1 LSSDTL
7 PESFHPV
14 IRSWFAG
21 TYEKPTA
28 VQEQA
33 WPLIEKGA
41 HVLAL
46 APTGSGKT
54 LTAFLSAISRF
65 CQNSTLYPANRLTVL
80 YVSPL
85 KALNEDIRR
94 NLLKPLEA
102 IRPRFEQAG
111 LQFPD
116 IKVETRSGDTP
127 QSQRRRFYLHPPS
140 ILALTPESLAIL
152 LLNPKGRQALSNV
165 KYLILDEIH
174 AVLGNK
180 RGAFL
185 SCQIDRLSLIA
196 GEFQRISLSATI
208 RSPEIAAAFVG
219 GIDQNGLGRK
229 ISIVAPSA
237 EKKIE
242 LTLSF
247 DDRENNIDQI
257 DTYGRR
263 YTSLINYILNRI
275 SGRSTILV
283 FTESR
288 RRAERLCYFINQ
300 EARATV
306 AFTHHGSLS
315 KELRQSVERRLAAG
329 SLFCVVATAS
339 LELGIDIGSVD
350 EVVLAGSP
358 SSVSQALQRIG
369 RSGHGVGMVSRGI
382 LFPFHGMDL
391 LLATAL
397 KGSVEDRDIEEIHPI
412 ENPLDILAQMILAL
426 CIEKKRNI
434 DELYSLLKGF
444 YIFRNLNR
452 EAYLRTVRML
462 AGFSSNGDGKIRLR
476 DVKPRIWLDNIAGE
490 IGALDGSLL
499 LLYSSGGVIANRGL
513 YSLRL
518 ADGTKIGELD
528 EEFVWERR
536 LGDRFHFGGRGWRIT
551 AIEAESVQ
559 AAPLETL
566 SDFIPFWKADTVFRS
581 PRLTERVLAILDGYN
596 GDSSS
601 AAPEA
606 TALAAFLDSQRNA
619 QGGLPLS
626 GGNRITI
633 EIIDSPENRGDL
645 YAVVMHSFRGGA
657 INYPLVLALAQEL
670 EEMLK
675 LRVESF
681 SNDDSLLLLIPRL
694 GIEGNVKQIENIFRN
709 AVTELNKSGGGGL
722 CRGER
727 LFRNRLEAS
736 GIFGASFREA
746 AERSLL
752 LPKAGFG
759 KRTPLWITRQRSRRL
774 FDAVRNEDG
783 FPVTA
788 EAWRSCLVDLF
799 DMEGFRELLG
809 AINDN
814 SVALSFFYSSIP
826 SPFSRD
832 MVRQETNTLMYEYDE
847 RKDIRGSGATLSDKV
862 IQEALGDASLRPV
875 IKAELADS
883 FSARLRR
890 EEPGWAPDDQLSL
903 YEWVKERIA
912 IPLDEWETLCASL
925 PEKLRQEFSQK
936 SSNDR
941 LVMVKRNDAAI
952 PSMVHREW
960 EESWRHDPLP
970 LLGPWLRYEGPISL
984 QDIAE
989 VFGISP
995 AEAED
1000 AVNAL
1005 AEVEEVVC
1013 DVQLA
1018 GDPSP
1023 LICDSRNLEMLLR
1036 LSRRKQRPEIS
1047 ERPASLLVP
1056 FLALRQNLLIG
1067 NREQGTGTPKV
1078 HGEDVFFDLCDRAGA
1093 QENAAVCQL
1102 GREDFSLSSGRR
1114 DAQAGTA
1121 FSAIKK
1127 LNACCAP
1134 VKLWETEF
1142 FTARCAHYSPEII
1155 NQEINEGRLV
1165 WYGMGKEKIG
1175 LCRLDD
1181 LELVSMSTVQKS
1193 KQKIFSE
1200 AEARGT
1206 GFLSEAFAQLIN
1218 RGFFDRPRDFWEIKD
1233 AINTNT
1239 QQSVNSKDC
1248 AEALWLEAW
1257 QGRLSSDSFEPLRR
1271 GIQYGFTIKNTETV
1285 ERPPQTSSGSPRM
1298 PRIPRSLR
1306 DRWREG
1312 APVSGRWFSIVLN
1325 EATVENTTQDQWWDD
1340 PLNEESR
1347 NRDKVRLLLA
1357 RWGILCRP
1365 LLEKVS
1371 GSAVS
1376 KGEPSPFS
1384 WSGLLPTMRRM
1395 ELAGELVAGRFF
1407 AGINS
1412 LQFASPAIARELE
1425 NAEAVD
1431 GIYWMNA
1438 VDPASPSGINIEGLD
1453 PRIPDR
1459 QQSSRL
1465 YFRGAQLIAV
1475 SNRNGKEQH
1484 IFIAPDDPD
1493 IPALIDLI
1501 KIPRTRKILPDNKI
1515 VVDTINGK
1523 TAGQSEYAR
1532 AFQDHGFVSD
1542 RGRLCFWGGRV

>member
-1 LSSDTL
+1 LFKFMTPKTQM

-14 IRSWFAG
+14 IRSWFTE
-21 TYEKPTA
+21 TYGKPTA
-28 VQEQA
+28 VQAQA
-33 WPLIEKGA
+33 WPLIESGA

-65 CQNSTLYPANRLTVL
+65 CTNGTLYPANKLTVL

-102 IRPRFEQAG
+102 IRSRFEQAG

-152 LLNPKGRQALSNV
+152 LLNPQGRQALSNV

-185 SCQIDRLSLIA
+185 CCQIDRLSLIA

-208 RSPEIAAAFVG
+208 RSPEIAAAFVA

-229 ISIVAPSA
+229 INIVAPAA

-247 DDRENNIDQI
+247 DDRENNIEQI
-257 DTYGRR
+257 EKYGRR
-263 YTSLINYILNRI
+263 YTNIINYILNRI
-275 SGRSTILV
+275 SKNSTILV

-300 EARATV
+300 EAALRNAGTNV

-315 KELRQSVERRLAAG
+315 KELRQSVERRLVAG
-329 SLFCVVATAS
+329 TLPCVVATAS

-358 SSVSQALQRIG
+358 GSVSQALQRIG
-369 RSGHGVGMVSRGI
+369 RSGHGVGMVSRGL

-391 LLATAL
+391 LLAAAL
-397 KGSVEDRDIEEIHPI
+397 KGAVEDRDIEEIRPI

-444 YIFRNLNR
+444 YIFKNLNL

-462 AGFSSNGDGKIRLR
+462 AGLSSSGDGKIRLR

-559 AAPLETL
+559 AAPLETS
-566 SDFIPFWKADTVFRS
+566 SDFMPFWKADTVFRS

-596 GDSSS
+596 GDVTHT
-601 AAPEA
+601 APE
-606 TALAAFLDSQRNA
+606 ALAAFLDSQRNA
-619 QGGLPLS
+619 QHDIPLS
-626 GGNRITI
+626 GTNRITI

-657 INYPLVLALAQEL
+657 VNYPLVLALTQEL
-670 EEMLK
+670 EEKLK

-681 SNDDSLLLLIPRL
+681 SNDDSLLLLIPRP
-694 GIEGNVKQIENIFRN
+694 GIEGNKKQIENIFRN

-736 GIFGASFREA
+736 GVFGANFREA

-774 FDAVRNEDG
+774 FDAVRGEEG

-809 AINDN
+809 AINDD
-814 SVALSFFYSSIP
+814 SIALSFFYSSIP

-847 RKDIRGSGATLSDKV
+847 RKDIQGSGATLSDKV

-875 IKAELADS
+875 IKTELADS
-883 FSARLRR
+883 FNARLRR
-890 EEPGWAPDDQLSL
+890 EEPDWAPDDKLSL
-903 YEWVKERIA
+903 NEWVKERIA

-925 PEKLRQEFSQK
+925 PEKLKQELSQT

-941 LVMVKRNDAAI
+941 LVIVKRNDTAI

-960 EESWRHDPLP
+960 EESWRSDPLP

-984 QDIAE
+984 SRVAE
-989 VFGISP
+989 VFGLSL

-1005 AEVEEVVC
+1005 AEVDEVIC
-1013 DVQLA
+1013 DVRVA
-1018 GDPSP
+1018 EAVSP
-1023 LICDSRNLEMLLR
+1023 LVCDSRNLEMLLR
-1036 LSRRKQRPEIS
+1036 LSRRKQRPEII
-1047 ERPASLLVP
+1047 ERPAALLVP
-1056 FLALRQNLLIG
+1056 FLALRQGLLTKS
-1067 NREQGTGTPKV
+1067 N
-1078 HGEDVFFDLCDRAGA
+1078 
-1093 QENAAVCQL
+1093 
-1102 GREDFSLSSGRR
+1102 
-1114 DAQAGTA
+1114 DAQVGTA
-1121 FSAIKK
+1121 LSGINK

-1155 NQEINEGRLV
+1155 NSEINEGRLV
-1165 WYGMGKEKIG
+1165 WYGAGKEKIG
-1175 LCRLDD
+1175 FCWPDD
-1181 LELVSMSTVQKS
+1181 LELVSMNTVHKL
-1193 KQKIFSE
+1193 KLKIHSE
-1200 AEARGT
+1200 TETMSVGET
-1206 GFLSEAFAQLIN
+1206 LAQLIN
-1218 RGFFDRPRDFWEIKD
+1218 GGFFDRPRDFWEIKD
-1233 AINTNT
+1233 AVNASTKQN
-1239 QQSVNSKDC
+1239 VNSKDC
-1248 AEALWLEAW
+1248 ADALWQEAW

-1271 GIQYGFTIKNTETV
+1271 GIQFGFTIKNTETV
-1285 ERPPQTSSGSPRM
+1285 EQPLQSSLGSPRM

-1306 DRWREG
+1306 DRWRDG
-1312 APVSGRWFSIVLN
+1312 APVSGRWFSIVFN
-1325 EATVENTTQDQWWDD
+1325 DVENTEQNQWWDD
-1340 PLNEESR
+1340 PIDEEGR
-1347 NRDKVRLLLA
+1347 NRDRVRLLLA

-1365 LLEKVS
+1365 LLEKAS
-1371 GSAVS
+1371 GSSSS
-1376 KGEPSPFS
+1376 KSEPSPFT

-1395 ELAGELVAGRFF
+1395 ELSGELVAGRFF

-1412 LQFASPAIARELE
+1412 LQFASPVIARELE
-1425 NAEAVD
+1425 NAEAID
-1431 GIYWMNA
+1431 TIYWMNA
-1438 VDPASPSGINIEGLD
+1438 ADPASPAGLDLEGLD
-1453 PRIPDR
+1453 PRLPDR
-1459 QQSSRL
+1459 QQSSRI
-1465 YFRGAQLIAV
+1465 YFQGARLIAV
-1475 SNRNGKEQH
+1475 SNRNGKELH
-1484 IFIAPDDPD
+1484 IYIAPDDPG
-1493 IPALIDLI
+1493 IPFLIDLI
-1501 KIPRTRKILPDNKI
+1501 KIPRVRKVLPENKI
-1515 VVDTINGK
+1515 VIDTINNK
-1523 TAGQSEYAR
+1523 TAGQSEYAKV
-1532 AFQDHGFVSD
+1532 FQDCGFISD
-1542 RGRLCFWGGRV
+1542 RGRLCLW

>member
-1 LSSDTL
+1 MSLSRDIL

-14 IRSWFAG
+14 IRSWFTE
-21 TYEKPTA
+21 TYGKPTA
-28 VQEQA
+28 VQAQA
-33 WPLIEKGA
+33 WPLIENGA

-65 CQNSTLYPANRLTVL
+65 CSSGTAYPQGTLYPADKLTVL

-102 IRPRFEQAG
+102 IRYRFEQAG

-116 IKVETRSGDTP
+116 IKVETRSGDTS

-208 RSPEIAAAFVG
+208 RAPETAAAFVA
-219 GIDQNGLGRK
+219 GIDQNGQGRK
-229 ISIVAPSA
+229 ISIVAPAA

-247 DDRENNIDQI
+247 NDREDNIGLVDK
-257 DTYGRR
+257 YGRR
-263 YTSLINYILNRI
+263 YTSIINYILNRI
-275 SGRSTILV
+275 SECSTILV

-300 EARATV
+300 EAALHEAALQKAGVSGAV

-315 KELRQSVERRLAAG
+315 KELRQSVEKRLAAG
-329 SLFCVVATAS
+329 NLPCVVATAS

-350 EVVLAGSP
+350 EVILAGSP
-358 SSVSQALQRIG
+358 GSVSQALQRIG
-369 RSGHGVGMVSRGI
+369 RSGHGVGMISRGF

-397 KGSVEDRDIEEIHPI
+397 KGAVEDRDIEEIRPI

-434 DELYSLLKGF
+434 DELYKLLKGF

-462 AGFSSNGDGKIRLR
+462 AGLSTNGDGKIRLR

-559 AAPLETL
+559 AAPLETS
-566 SDFIPFWKADTVFRS
+566 SDFMPFWKADTVFRS
-581 PRLTERVLAILDGYN
+581 PRLTERVLAILDTYN
-596 GDSSS
+596 GDITR
-601 AAPEA
+601 AAPETA
-606 TALAAFLDSQRNA
+606 ALASFLDSQRNA

-626 GGNRITI
+626 GSNRITI
-633 EIIDSPENRGDL
+633 EIIDNPENRGDL

-670 EEMLK
+670 EETLK

-681 SNDDSLLLLIPRL
+681 SNDDSLLLLIPRP
-694 GIEGNVKQIENIFRN
+694 GVEGNVKQIEHIFRN

-736 GIFGASFREA
+736 GVFGASFREA

-774 FDAVRNEDG
+774 FDAARGEEG

-814 SVALSFFYSSIP
+814 TVALSFFYSSIP

-847 RKDIRGSGATLSDKV
+847 RKDIQGSGATLSDKV

-875 IKAELADS
+875 IKLELANS

-912 IPLDEWETLCASL
+912 IPLDEWETLRASL
-925 PEKLRQEFSQK
+925 PEDLKQNFSQIQ
-936 SSNDR
+936 SNDR
-941 LVMVKRNDAAI
+941 LVIVKRNDDAI

-960 EESWRHDPLP
+960 EEAWRSEPLP
-970 LLGPWLRYEGPISL
+970 LLGPWLRYEGPTVL
-984 QDIAE
+984 PRIAE
-989 VFGISP
+989 VFGVSL

-1005 AEVEEVVC
+1005 AEVDEVVC
-1013 DVQLA
+1013 DVRLA
-1018 GDPSP
+1018 GAVSP

-1047 ERPASLLVP
+1047 ERPAALLVP
-1056 FLALRQNLLIG
+1056 FLALRQFTMSNA
-1067 NREQGTGTPKV
+1067 REQRTVNSEQRVKLIQSN
-1078 HGEDVFFDLCDRAGA
+1078 EA
-1093 QENAAVCQL
+1093 
-1102 GREDFSLSSGRR
+1102 
-1114 DAQAGTA
+1114 
-1121 FSAIKK
+1121 AIKK
-1127 LNACCAP
+1127 IICLLRAC
-1134 VKLWETEF
+1134 
-1142 FTARCAHYSPEII
+1142 
-1155 NQEINEGRLV
+1155 
-1165 WYGMGKEKIG
+1165 
-1175 LCRLDD
+1175 
-1181 LELVSMSTVQKS
+1181 
-1193 KQKIFSE
+1193 
-1200 AEARGT
+1200 
-1206 GFLSEAFAQLIN
+1206 
-1218 RGFFDRPRDFWEIKD
+1218 
-1233 AINTNT
+1233 
-1239 QQSVNSKDC
+1239 
-1248 AEALWLEAW
+1248 
-1257 QGRLSSDSFEPLRR
+1257 
-1271 GIQYGFTIKNTETV
+1271 
-1285 ERPPQTSSGSPRM
+1285 
-1298 PRIPRSLR
+1298 
-1306 DRWREG
+1306 
-1312 APVSGRWFSIVLN
+1312 
-1325 EATVENTTQDQWWDD
+1325 
-1340 PLNEESR
+1340 
-1347 NRDKVRLLLA
+1347 
-1357 RWGILCRP
+1357 
-1365 LLEKVS
+1365 
-1371 GSAVS
+1371 
-1376 KGEPSPFS
+1376 
-1384 WSGLLPTMRRM
+1384 
-1395 ELAGELVAGRFF
+1395 
-1407 AGINS
+1407 
-1412 LQFASPAIARELE
+1412 
-1425 NAEAVD
+1425 
-1431 GIYWMNA
+1431 
-1438 VDPASPSGINIEGLD
+1438 
-1453 PRIPDR
+1453 
-1459 QQSSRL
+1459 
-1465 YFRGAQLIAV
+1465 
-1475 SNRNGKEQH
+1475 
-1484 IFIAPDDPD
+1484 
-1493 IPALIDLI
+1493 
-1501 KIPRTRKILPDNKI
+1501 
-1515 VVDTINGK
+1515 
-1523 TAGQSEYAR
+1523 
-1532 AFQDHGFVSD
+1532 
-1542 RGRLCFWGGRV
+1542 

>member
-1 LSSDTL
+1 ML
-7 PESFHPV
+7 ESFHPL
-14 IRSWFAG
+14 IRSWFIE
-21 TYEKPTA
+21 TYGKPTA
-28 VQEQA
+28 VQAEA

-41 HVLAL
+41 NVLAL

-54 LTAFLSAISRF
+54 LTAFMSAISRF
-65 CQNSTLYPANRLTVL
+65 CSSAQYPADKLTVL

-102 IRPRFEQAG
+102 IRSRFQQEG

-116 IKVETRSGDTP
+116 IRVETRSGDTP

-152 LLNPKGRQALSNV
+152 LLNPKGRQTLSNV

-208 RSPEIAAAFVG
+208 RSPEIAAAFVA

-229 ISIVAPSA
+229 INIVAPAA

-247 DDRENNIDQI
+247 DDRVNNFEQIEQI
-257 DTYGRR
+257 DKYGRR
-263 YTSLINYILNRI
+263 YTNLINYILNRI

-300 EARATV
+300 EASFQETALQKAGVSGTV

-315 KELRQSVERRLAAG
+315 KELRQSVEKRLAAG

-358 SSVSQALQRIG
+358 ASVSQALQRIG
-369 RSGHGVGMVSRGI
+369 RSGHGVGMVSRGL

-397 KGSVEDRDIEEIHPI
+397 KGAVEDRDIEEIRPI
-412 ENPLDILAQMILAL
+412 ENPLDILAQTILAL
-426 CIEKKRNI
+426 CIEKNRNI
-434 DELYSLLKGF
+434 DELYTLLKGF

-462 AGFSSNGDGKIRLR
+462 AGLSSKGEGKTKLR
-476 DVKPRIWLDNIAGE
+476 DVKPRIWLDSIVGE

-499 LLYSSGGVIANRGL
+499 LLYSSGGVIANRGMF
-513 YSLRL
+513 SLRL

-559 AAPLETL
+559 AAPLETS
-566 SDFIPFWKADTVFRS
+566 SDFMPFWKADTVFRS
-581 PRLTERVLAILDGYN
+581 PRLIERVLAILDNYD
-596 GDSSS
+596 GDSSHTAS
-601 AAPEA
+601 E
-606 TALAAFLDSQRNA
+606 ALAAFLDSQRNA
-619 QGGLPLS
+619 QHGLPLS
-626 GGNRITI
+626 GNNRITI

-657 INYPLVLALAQEL
+657 VNYPLVLALAQEL
-670 EEMLK
+670 EETLK

-694 GIEGNVKQIENIFRN
+694 GVEGNVKRIENIFHN
-709 AVTELNKSGGGGL
+709 AIIELNKSGGGGL

-736 GIFGASFREA
+736 GVFGANFREA

-774 FDAVRNEDG
+774 FDAVHGEDG

-814 SVALSFFYSSIP
+814 TVALSFFYSIIP

-847 RKDIRGSGATLSDKV
+847 RKDIQGSGATLSDKV
-862 IQEALGDASLRPV
+862 IKEALGDASLRPA
-875 IKAELADS
+875 IKPELVKS

-890 EEPGWAPDDQLSL
+890 EEPLWAPDDQLSL

-912 IPLDEWETLCASL
+912 IPLDEWETLCSSL
-925 PEKLRQEFSQK
+925 PEQLKRELSQ

-941 LVMVKRNDAAI
+941 LVMVKRNDDAI

-960 EESWRHDPLP
+960 EESWRREPLP

-984 QDIAE
+984 PRIAE
-989 VFGISP
+989 VFGLGL

-1005 AEVEEVVC
+1005 AEVDEVVC
-1013 DVQLA
+1013 DVRLA
-1018 GDPSP
+1018 EDTSP

-1047 ERPASLLVP
+1047 EKPAALLVP
-1056 FLALRQNLLIG
+1056 FLALRQSLLIIS
-1067 NREQGTGTPKV
+1067 NEQLAMSNAREQSNK
-1078 HGEDVFFDLCDRAGA
+1078 
-1093 QENAAVCQL
+1093 AVINK
-1102 GREDFSLSSGRR
+1102 R
-1114 DAQAGTA
+1114 
-1121 FSAIKK
+1121 
-1127 LNACCAP
+1127 NACCAP

-1142 FTARCAHYSPEII
+1142 FTARCSHYSPEII
-1155 NQEINEGRLV
+1155 NNEINEGRLV
-1165 WYGMGKEKIG
+1165 WYGAGKEKIG
-1175 LCRLDD
+1175 VCRPDD
-1181 LELVSMSTVQKS
+1181 LELVSMNIVKKS
-1193 KQKIFSE
+1193 KQKINSDYGIPGE
-1200 AEARGT
+1200 AVSPGEIIKEALAR
-1206 GFLSEAFAQLIN
+1206 LIN
-1218 RGFFDRPRDFWEIKD
+1218 NGFFDRPRDFWEIKD
-1233 AINTNT
+1233 AINANAE
-1239 QQSVNSKDC
+1239 QSVNSKDC
-1248 AEALWLEAW
+1248 AEALWQEAW

-1271 GIQYGFTIKNTETV
+1271 GIQFGFTIKGTETV
-1285 ERPPQTSSGSPRM
+1285 EQPSQSSLGSPRM

-1306 DRWREG
+1306 DRWRDG

-1325 EATVENTTQDQWWDD
+1325 DIENTEQGQWWDD
-1340 PLNEESR
+1340 PIEEEGR
-1347 NRDKVRLLLA
+1347 NRDRVRLLLA
-1357 RWGILCRP
+1357 CWGILCRP
-1365 LLEKVS
+1365 LLEKAS
-1371 GSAVS
+1371 PGNSAS
-1376 KGEPSPFS
+1376 KGSSASSDPSPFT

-1395 ELAGELVAGRFF
+1395 ELSGELVAGRFF
-1407 AGINS
+1407 SGINS

-1438 VDPASPSGINIEGLD
+1438 ADPASPAGVNIEGLD
-1453 PRIPDR
+1453 PRLPDR
-1459 QQSSRL
+1459 QQSSRI

-1475 SNRNGKEQH
+1475 SKRNGKEQH

-1493 IPALIDLI
+1493 IPALIDFI
-1501 KIPRTRKILPDNKI
+1501 KIPRTRKFLPENKI
-1515 VVDTINGK
+1515 VIDMINNK
-1523 TAGQSEYAR
+1523 TAGQSEYAWV
-1532 AFQDHGFVSD
+1532 FQDCGFIPD
-1542 RGRLCFWGGRV
+1542 RGRLCLW

>member
-1 LSSDTL
+1 MSLSRDIL

-14 IRSWFAG
+14 IRSWFTE
-21 TYEKPTA
+21 TYGKPTA
-28 VQEQA
+28 VQAEA

-65 CQNSTLYPANRLTVL
+65 CQNNTAYPANKLTVL

-102 IRPRFEQAG
+102 IRSRFEQAG

-116 IKVETRSGDTP
+116 IRVETRSGDTP

-208 RSPEIAAAFVG
+208 RSPEIAAGFVA
-219 GIDQNGLGRK
+219 GIDQNDQGRK
-229 ISIVAPSA
+229 INIVAPAA
-237 EKKIE
+237 EKKIQ

-263 YTSLINYILNRI
+263 YTSLINYILSRI
-275 SGRSTILV
+275 SESSTILV

-300 EARATV
+300 EAGTTL

-369 RSGHGVGMVSRGI
+369 RSGHGVGMVSRGF

-397 KGSVEDRDIEEIHPI
+397 KGAVEDRDIEEIRPI

-426 CIEKKRNI
+426 CIEKNRNI
-434 DELYSLLKGF
+434 EELYSLLKRF

-462 AGFSSNGDGKIRLR
+462 AGLSSNGDGKIRLR
-476 DVKPRIWLDNIAGE
+476 DVKPRIWLDSISGE

-559 AAPLETL
+559 TAPLETS
-566 SDFIPFWKADTVFRS
+566 SDFMPFWKADTVFRS
-581 PRLTERVLAILDGYN
+581 PRLTERVLAILDSY
-596 GDSSS
+596 STTS
-601 AAPEA
+601 PEI
-606 TALAAFLDSQRNA
+606 TSLASFLDSQRNA

-626 GGNRITI
+626 GSNRITV

-752 LPKAGFG
+752 LPKASFG

-774 FDAVRNEDG
+774 FDAVRGEEG

-847 RKDIRGSGATLSDKV
+847 RKDIQGSGATLSDKV

-875 IKAELADS
+875 IKPELTHS
-883 FSARLRR
+883 FSVRLRR

-912 IPLDEWETLCASL
+912 IPLDEWETLCALL
-925 PEKLRQEFSQK
+925 PEKLKQEISQ
-936 SSNDR
+936 SSNER
-941 LVMVKRNDAAI
+941 LVLVKRNDTAI

-960 EESWRHDPLP
+960 EELWRREPLP
-970 LLGPWLRYEGPISL
+970 LLGPWLRYEGPITL
-984 QDIAE
+984 LRIAG
-989 VFGISP
+989 VFGISL

-1000 AVNAL
+1000 AINAL

-1013 DVQLA
+1013 DVRLA
-1018 GDPSP
+1018 EDTSP
-1023 LICDSRNLEMLLR
+1023 FICDSRNFEMLLR
-1036 LSRRKQRPEIS
+1036 LSRRKQRPEII
-1047 ERPASLLVP
+1047 ERPAALLVP
-1056 FLALRQNLLIG
+1056 FLALRQGLLTMNNG
-1067 NREQGTGTPKV
+1067 
-1078 HGEDVFFDLCDRAGA
+1078 HAALCEA
-1093 QENAAVCQL
+1093 
-1102 GREDFSLSSGRR
+1102 
-1114 DAQAGTA
+1114 T
-1121 FSAIKK
+1121 IKK

-1142 FTARCAHYSPEII
+1142 ITARCAHYSPEII
-1155 NQEINEGRLV
+1155 NNEINEGRLV
-1165 WYGMGKEKIG
+1165 WYGAGKEKIG
-1175 LCRLDD
+1175 LCRPED
-1181 LELVSMSTVQKS
+1181 LELVNVNPVHKS
-1193 KQKIFSE
+1193 GQKIHSKD
-1200 AEARGT
+1200 G
-1206 GFLSEAFAQLIN
+1206 LIAQLIDN
-1218 RGFFDRPRDFWEIKD
+1218 GFFDRPRDFWEIKD
-1233 AINTNT
+1233 AINASAGRN
-1239 QQSVNSKDC
+1239 VNSKDC
-1248 AEALWLEAW
+1248 AEVLWQEAW

-1271 GIQYGFTIKNTETV
+1271 GIQYGFTVKSTELV
-1285 ERPPQTSSGSPRM
+1285 EIPPQSSSRSPRM
-1298 PRIPRSLR
+1298 PHIPRSLR
-1306 DRWREG
+1306 DRWRDG
-1312 APVSGRWFSIVLN
+1312 APVSGRWFSIVL
-1325 EATVENTTQDQWWDD
+1325 EPQPSPQPSVREHRKGSPLD
-1340 PLNEESR
+1340 PLEEEGK
-1347 NRDKVRLLLA
+1347 NRDRVRLLLA

-1365 LLEKVS
+1365 LLERAFS
-1371 GSAVS
+1371 GSPAS
-1376 KGEPSPFS
+1376 KSESPPFS

-1431 GIYWMNA
+1431 SIYWMNA
-1438 VDPASPSGINIEGLD
+1438 VDPASPAGLDIEGPD

-1459 QQSSRL
+1459 QQSNRI
-1465 YFRGAQLIAV
+1465 YFRGVQLIAV

-1484 IFIAPDDPD
+1484 IYIAPDDPG
-1493 IPALIDLI
+1493 ILTLIDLI
-1501 KIPRTRKILPDNKI
+1501 KIPRTRKVLPDNKI
-1515 VVDTINGK
+1515 VVDTINNK

-1532 AFQDHGFVSD
+1532 VFQDCGFVSD
-1542 RGRLCFWGGRV
+1542 RGRLCLW

>member
-1 LSSDTL
+1 M
-7 PESFHPV
+7 
-14 IRSWFAG
+14 
-21 TYEKPTA
+21 
-28 VQEQA
+28 
-33 WPLIEKGA
+33 
-41 HVLAL
+41 
-46 APTGSGKT
+46 
-54 LTAFLSAISRF
+54 
-65 CQNSTLYPANRLTVL
+65 YPADRLTVL

-102 IRPRFEQAG
+102 IRSRFEQQG

-140 ILALTPESLAIL
+140 ILALTPESLSIL
-152 LLNPKGRQALSNV
+152 LLNPKGRQALSDV

-208 RSPEIAAAFVG
+208 CSPEIAAAFVA
-219 GIDQNGLGRK
+219 GIDHNGMGRK
-229 ISIVAPSA
+229 INIVAPAA
-237 EKKIE
+237 EKEIE
-242 LTLSF
+242 LTIAC
-247 DDRENNIDQI
+247 DDNANEIDQI
-257 DTYGRR
+257 EKYGNR
-263 YTSLINYILNRI
+263 YTILINYILNRI
-275 SGRSTILV
+275 SERSTILV

-288 RRAERLCYFINQ
+288 RRAERLCFFINQ
-300 EARATV
+300 EAGNTV

-315 KELRQSVERRLAAG
+315 KELRQSVEKRLAAG
-329 SLFCVVATAS
+329 SLPCVVATAS

-350 EVVLAGSP
+350 EVILAGCP
-358 SSVSQALQRIG
+358 GSVSQALQRIG
-369 RSGHGVGMVSRGI
+369 RSGHSVGMVSRGL
-382 LFPFHGMDL
+382 LFPFHGMDM
-391 LLATAL
+391 LLAAAL
-397 KGSVEDRDIEEIHPI
+397 SSAVRDRDIEEIRPI
-412 ENPLDILAQMILAL
+412 ENPLDVLAQMILAL
-426 CIEKKRNI
+426 CIEKNRSI
-434 DELYSLLKGF
+434 DELYKLLKGF
-444 YIFRNLNR
+444 YIYRNLNY

-462 AGFSSNGDGKIRLR
+462 AGLSSAGDGKTRLR
-476 DVKPRIWLDNIAGE
+476 DIKPRIWMDSIAGE

-536 LGDRFHFGGRGWRIT
+536 LGDRFHFGGRSWRIT

-559 AAPLETL
+559 AAPLETS

-581 PRLTERVLAILDGYN
+581 PRLTERVLHILDSYN
-596 GDSSS
+596 G
-601 AAPEA
+601 EA
-606 TALAAFLDSQRNA
+606 FYGAYLEVFADLAAFLDSQLSA
-619 QGGLPLS
+619 QNGIPLS
-626 GGNRITI
+626 GSNRITI
-633 EIIDSPENRGDL
+633 EIIDSPDNRGDL
-645 YAVVMHSFRGGA
+645 YAAVMHSFRGGA

-681 SNDDSLLLLIPRL
+681 SNDDSILLLIPRL
-694 GIEGNVKQIENIFRN
+694 GVEGNVKQIENIFRN
-709 AVTELNKSGGGGL
+709 AITELNKNDETGI

-727 LFRNRLEAS
+727 LFRNRLETS
-736 GIFGASFREA
+736 GVFGASFREA

-759 KRTPLWITRQRSRRL
+759 KRTPLWITRQRSKRL
-774 FDAVRNEDG
+774 FDAASGEDG

-809 AINDN
+809 AINDG

-847 RKDIRGSGATLSDKV
+847 RNDLKGTGATLSDKV
-862 IQEALGDASLRPV
+862 IQEALGDASLRPE
-875 IKAELADS
+875 IKKELAGS

-912 IPLDEWETLCASL
+912 IPIDEWGPLLASL
-925 PEKLRQEFSQK
+925 PEELKQNFYQID
-936 SSNDR
+936 SNDR
-941 LVMVKRNDAAI
+941 LVMVRRNETAV
-952 PSMVHREW
+952 PSVVHKEW
-960 EESWRHDPLP
+960 ESSWRREPLP
-970 LLGPWLRYEGPISL
+970 LLGPWLRYEGPIALSR
-984 QDIAE
+984 IAE
-989 VFGISP
+989 VFGVSL

-1013 DVQLA
+1013 DVHLA
-1018 GDPSP
+1018 DDSSP

-1036 LSRRKQRPEIS
+1036 LSRRKQRPEIV
-1047 ERPASLLVP
+1047 ERPAALLVP
-1056 FLALRQNLLIG
+1056 FLALRQGITMSN
-1067 NREQGTGTPKV
+1067 EQ
-1078 HGEDVFFDLCDRAGA
+1078 RA
-1093 QENAAVCQL
+1093 V
-1102 GREDFSLSSGRR
+1102 SSE
-1114 DAQAGTA
+1114 A
-1121 FSAIKK
+1121 AIKK
-1127 LNACCAP
+1127 LNACIAP
-1134 VKLWETEF
+1134 VTLWETELL
-1142 FTARCAHYSPEII
+1142 TARCTDYSPEII
-1155 NQEINEGRLV
+1155 NSEIYEGRLV
-1165 WYGMGKEKIG
+1165 WYGAGKEKIG

-1181 LELVSMSTVQKS
+1181 LELVITNNVYKES
-1193 KQKIFSE
+1193 
-1200 AEARGT
+1200 
-1206 GFLSEAFAQLIN
+1206 LSEILSPDKIMEQLIN
-1218 RGFFDRPRDFWEIKD
+1218 SGFFDRPRDFWEIKD
-1233 AINTNT
+1233 AVNANA
-1239 QQSVNSKDC
+1239 QRSVNSKEC
-1248 AEALWLEAW
+1248 ADALWQMAW
-1257 QGRLSSDSFEPLRR
+1257 RGRLSSDTFEPIRR
-1271 GIQYGFTIKNTETV
+1271 GIQFGFTIKNAETI
-1285 ERPPQTSSGSPRM
+1285 EQQPQSNFGSPRM

-1306 DRWREG
+1306 DRWRDG
-1312 APVSGRWFSIVLN
+1312 APVAGRWFSIVLE
-1325 EATVENTTQDQWWDD
+1325 EALDD
-1340 PLNEESR
+1340 PLDGEDR
-1347 NRDKVRLLLA
+1347 NRDRVRLLLA

-1371 GSAVS
+1371 AGNSAS
-1376 KGEPSPFS
+1376 APFS

-1407 AGINS
+1407 AGIPS

-1425 NAEAVD
+1425 NAEAAE

-1438 VDPASPSGINIEGLD
+1438 ADPASPAGLNIEGLD

-1459 QQSSRL
+1459 HQSSRI

-1484 IFIAPDDPD
+1484 IFIAPDDPG
-1493 IPALIDLI
+1493 IPALLNLI
-1501 KIPRTRKILPDNKI
+1501 KIPRTRKVLPDKKI
-1515 VVDTINGK
+1515 LIDTINSI

-1532 AFQDHGFVSD
+1532 VFQDSGFVSD
-1542 RGRLCFWGGRV
+1542 RGKLCLW

>member
-1 LSSDTL
+1 MLEL
-7 PESFHPV
+7 FHPV
-14 IRSWFAG
+14 IRSWFTE
-21 TYEKPTA
+21 TYGKPTA
-28 VQEQA
+28 VQAEA
-33 WPLIEKGA
+33 WPLIEKGE

-65 CQNSTLYPANRLTVL
+65 CTNGTPYPADKLTVL

-102 IRPRFEQAG
+102 IRSRFEQTG

-116 IKVETRSGDTP
+116 IRVETRSGDTP

-140 ILALTPESLAIL
+140 VLALTPESLAIL
-152 LLNPKGRQALSNV
+152 LLNPKGRQTLSNV

-208 RSPEIAAAFVG
+208 RSPEIAAAFVA
-219 GIDQNGLGRK
+219 GIGQNGQGRK
-229 ISIVAPSA
+229 INIVAPAA

-247 DDRENNIDQI
+247 DDMVNNIEQVEQI
-257 DTYGRR
+257 NKYGRR
-263 YTSLINYILNRI
+263 YTNLINYILSRI
-275 SGRSTILV
+275 SGHSTILV

-300 EARATV
+300 EAALHETALQKAGVSGTV

-358 SSVSQALQRIG
+358 ASVSQALQRIG
-369 RSGHGVGMVSRGI
+369 RSGHGVGMVSRGL

-397 KGSVEDRDIEEIHPI
+397 KGAVEDRDIEEIRPI

-426 CIEKKRNI
+426 CIEEKRNI
-434 DELYSLLKGF
+434 DELYTLLKGF
-444 YIFRNLNR
+444 YIFRNLNH

-462 AGFSSNGDGKIRLR
+462 AGLSSGGEGKTRLR
-476 DVKPRIWLDNIAGE
+476 DVKPRIWLDNISGE

-536 LGDRFHFGGRGWRIT
+536 LGDRFHFGGRDWRIT
-551 AIEAESVQ
+551 AIEAESVK
-559 AAPLETL
+559 AAPLETS
-566 SDFIPFWKADTVFRS
+566 SDFIPFWHMDTVFRS
-581 PRLTERVLAILDGYN
+581 PRLTERVLTILDVYN
-596 GDSSS
+596 EEPSRAASGS
-601 AAPEA
+601 AAVPD
-606 TALAAFLDSQRNA
+606 ALASFLDSQRNA
-619 QGGLPLS
+619 QHGLPLS
-626 GGNRITI
+626 GSNRITI
-633 EIIDSPENRGDL
+633 EIIDGSENRGDM
-645 YAVVMHSFRGGA
+645 YAVVMHSFRGGT

-670 EEMLK
+670 EEMLN

-694 GIEGNVKQIENIFRN
+694 GIEGNLKQIENIFRN
-709 AVTELNKSGGGGL
+709 AVTELNKSGDGGL

-736 GIFGASFREA
+736 GVFGASFREA
-746 AERSLL
+746 AERCLL

-759 KRTPLWITRQRSRRL
+759 KRTPLWITRQRSKRL
-774 FDAVRNEDG
+774 FDAVHGEDG

-814 SVALSFFYSSIP
+814 TVALSFFYSSIP

-847 RKDIRGSGATLSDKV
+847 RKDIQGSGATLSDKV
-862 IQEALGDASLRPV
+862 IQEALGDASIRPA
-875 IKAELADS
+875 IKPELVNS

-890 EEPGWAPDDQLSL
+890 EEPFWAPDDQLSL

-912 IPLDEWETLCASL
+912 IPYDEWETLCASL
-925 PEKLRQEFSQK
+925 PEELKQEFLQLN
-936 SSNDR
+936 SNDR
-941 LVMVKRNDAAI
+941 LIKVKRNDAAI

-960 EESWRHDPLP
+960 EELWRSEPLP

-984 QDIAE
+984 SRIAE
-989 VFGISP
+989 VFGLGL

-1005 AEVEEVVC
+1005 AEVEELVC
-1013 DVQLA
+1013 DVRIEA
-1018 GDPSP
+1018 DPSQ
-1023 LICDSRNLEMLLR
+1023 LVCDSRNFEMLLR
-1036 LSRRKQRPEIS
+1036 LSRRKQRPEIN
-1047 ERPASLLVP
+1047 ERPAALLVP
-1056 FLALRQNLLIG
+1056 FLAIRQGLLAG
-1067 NREQGTGTPKV
+1067 NSEQVTV
-1078 HGEDVFFDLCDRAGA
+1078 
-1093 QENAAVCQL
+1093 N
-1102 GREDFSLSSGRR
+1102 R
-1114 DAQAGTA
+1114 DAQVSTA
-1121 FSAIKK
+1121 LSGIKK

-1142 FTARCAHYSPEII
+1142 FTARCARYSPEII
-1155 NQEINEGRLV
+1155 NSEINEGRLV
-1165 WYGMGKEKIG
+1165 WYGAGKEKIG
-1175 LCRLDD
+1175 FCRPDD
-1181 LELVSMSTVQKS
+1181 LELVSMNIVKKS
-1193 KQKIFSE
+1193 KQKINSE
-1200 AEARGT
+1200 DGIPGEAMSPVELLKKFMT
-1206 GFLSEAFAQLIN
+1206 QLIDN
-1218 RGFFDRPRDFWEIKD
+1218 GFFDRPRDFWEIKD
-1233 AINTNT
+1233 AINASAGRN
-1239 QQSVNSKDC
+1239 VNSKDC
-1248 AEALWLEAW
+1248 AEAIWQEAW

-1271 GIQYGFTIKNTETV
+1271 GIQFGFTIKGTETV
-1285 ERPPQTSSGSPRM
+1285 EPPPQSSLGSPRM
-1298 PRIPRSLR
+1298 PRVPRSLR
-1306 DRWREG
+1306 DRWRDG
-1312 APVSGRWFSIVLN
+1312 APVSGRWFSIVLP
-1325 EATVENTTQDQWWDD
+1325 EATVENTAQWWDS
-1340 PLNEESR
+1340 PLEEEGR
-1347 NRDKVRLLLA
+1347 NRDRVRLLLS

-1365 LLEKVS
+1365 LLEKAYS
-1371 GSAVS
+1371 GSSAS
-1376 KGEPSPFS
+1376 KSEPSPFT

-1395 ELAGELVAGRFF
+1395 ELSGEIVAGRFF

-1412 LQFASPAIARELE
+1412 LQFASPAIVRELE

-1438 VDPASPSGINIEGLD
+1438 ADPASPAGINIEGLD
-1453 PRIPDR
+1453 PRLPDR
-1459 QQSSRL
+1459 QQSSRI
-1465 YFRGAQLIAV
+1465 YFRGEQLIAV

-1484 IFIAPDDPD
+1484 IFIAPDDPG

-1501 KIPRTRKILPDNKI
+1501 KIPRTRKVLPDNKI
-1515 VVDTINGK
+1515 VIDTINNK

-1532 AFQDHGFVSD
+1532 AFQDCGFIPD
-1542 RGRLCFWGGRV
+1542 RDRLCLW

>member
-1 LSSDTL
+1 
-7 PESFHPV
+7 
-14 IRSWFAG
+14 
-21 TYEKPTA
+21 
-28 VQEQA
+28 
-33 WPLIEKGA
+33 
-41 HVLAL
+41 VLAL

-65 CQNSTLYPANRLTVL
+65 CSDNTPYPANKLTVL

-102 IRPRFEQAG
+102 IRSRFEQAG

-127 QSQRRRFYLHPPS
+127 QSSRRRFYLHPPS

-152 LLNPKGRQALSNV
+152 LLNPKGRQTLSDV

-208 RSPEIAAAFVG
+208 RSPEIAAGFVA
-219 GIDQNGLGRK
+219 GIDRNGLGRK
-229 ISIVAPSA
+229 INIVAPAA

-247 DDRENNIDQI
+247 DDREDNIDLLLI
-257 DTYGRR
+257 DKYGRR
-263 YTSLINYILNRI
+263 YTNLINYILNRI

-300 EARATV
+300 EAVQRNVGVNGAV

-329 SLFCVVATAS
+329 SLPCVVATAS

-358 SSVSQALQRIG
+358 GSVSQALQRIG
-369 RSGHGVGMVSRGI
+369 RSGHGMGMVSRGL

-397 KGSVEDRDIEEIHPI
+397 KGAVEDRDIEEIRPI

-426 CIEKKRNI
+426 CIEKNRNI

-452 EAYLRTVRML
+452 EAYVRTVRML
-462 AGFSSNGDGKIRLR
+462 AGLSSNGDGKIRLR
-476 DVKPRIWLDNIAGE
+476 DVKPRIWLDSVPSPEGIAGE

-559 AAPLETL
+559 AVPLETS
-566 SDFIPFWKADTVFRS
+566 SDFMPFWKADTVFRS
-581 PRLTERVLAILDGYN
+581 PRLTERVLAILDTYN
-596 GDSSS
+596 GGITR

-606 TALAAFLDSQRNA
+606 LASFLDSQKNA
-619 QGGLPLS
+619 QHGLPLS

-633 EIIDSPENRGDL
+633 EIIDSPENHGDL
-645 YAVVMHSFRGGA
+645 YAVVLHSFRGGA

-670 EEMLK
+670 EETLK

-694 GIEGNVKQIENIFRN
+694 GVEGNVKQFENIFRN
-709 AVTELNKSGGGGL
+709 AVIELNKSGGGGL

-736 GIFGASFREA
+736 GVFGASFREA

-774 FDAVRNEDG
+774 FDAVRGEDG

-814 SVALSFFYSSIP
+814 TVTVSFFYSTIP

-847 RKDIRGSGATLSDKV
+847 RKDIQGSGATLSDKV

-875 IKAELADS
+875 IKAELAGS

-912 IPLDEWETLCASL
+912 IPSDEWETLCASL
-925 PEKLRQEFSQK
+925 PEKLKQELSQN
-936 SSNDR
+936 SNDR
-941 LVMVKRNDAAI
+941 LVMVKRNDAAV

-960 EESWRHDPLP
+960 EELWRREPLP

-984 QDIAE
+984 SRIAG
-989 VFGISP
+989 VFGISL

-1013 DVQLA
+1013 DVRLA
-1018 GDPSP
+1018 EISSP

-1047 ERPASLLVP
+1047 ERPAALLVP

-1067 NREQGTGTPKV
+1067 NREQGIG
-1078 HGEDVFFDLCDRAGA
+1078 
-1093 QENAAVCQL
+1093 N
-1102 GREDFSLSSGRR
+1102 R
-1114 DAQAGTA
+1114 DAQVGTA
-1121 FSAIKK
+1121 LSEAAIKK
-1127 LNACCAP
+1127 LYACCAP

-1142 FTARCAHYSPEII
+1142 FTTRYAHYSPEII
-1155 NQEINEGRLV
+1155 NSEINEGCLI
-1165 WYGMGKEKIG
+1165 WYGAGKEKIG
-1175 LCRLDD
+1175 LCRPDD
-1181 LELVSMSTVQKS
+1181 LELVSMSTVHKS
-1193 KQKIFSE
+1193 GQKIHSE
-1200 AEARGT
+1200 DG
-1206 GFLSEAFAQLIN
+1206 LLAQLIN
-1218 RGFFDRPRDFWEIKD
+1218 GGFFDRPRDFWEIKD
-1233 AINTNT
+1233 AVNANA
-1239 QQSVNSKDC
+1239 QQSVTSKDC
-1248 AEALWLEAW
+1248 AEALWQEVW
-1257 QGRLSSDSFEPLRR
+1257 QGRLSSDSLEPLRR

-1285 ERPPQTSSGSPRM
+1285 EHQPQSSSGSPRM

-1306 DRWREG
+1306 DRWRDG

-1325 EATVENTTQDQWWDD
+1325 DVENTVQGQWWDD
-1340 PLNEESR
+1340 PLAEEGR
-1347 NRDKVRLLLA
+1347 NRDRVRLLLA

-1365 LLEKVS
+1365 LMEKASS
-1371 GSAVS
+1371 GSSIS
-1376 KGEPSPFS
+1376 KSDPSPFT
-1384 WSGLLPTMRRM
+1384 WSGLLPTIRRM
-1395 ELAGELVAGRFF
+1395 ELSGELVAGRFF
-1407 AGINS
+1407 SGINS
-1412 LQFASPAIARELE
+1412 LQFALSSIARELE

-1438 VDPASPSGINIEGLD
+1438 TDPASPAGLDIEGLD
-1453 PRIPDR
+1453 PRLPDR
-1459 QQSSRL
+1459 QQSSRI
-1465 YFRGAQLIAV
+1465 YFQGAQLIAV

-1484 IFIAPDDPD
+1484 IFIAPDDPG
-1493 IPALIDLI
+1493 ITALIDLI
-1501 KIPRTRKILPDNKI
+1501 KIPRSRKILPDNKI
-1515 VVDTINGK
+1515 VVDTINNK

-1532 AFQDHGFVSD
+1532 VFQDCGFVSD
-1542 RGRLCFWGGRV
+1542 RGRLCFW